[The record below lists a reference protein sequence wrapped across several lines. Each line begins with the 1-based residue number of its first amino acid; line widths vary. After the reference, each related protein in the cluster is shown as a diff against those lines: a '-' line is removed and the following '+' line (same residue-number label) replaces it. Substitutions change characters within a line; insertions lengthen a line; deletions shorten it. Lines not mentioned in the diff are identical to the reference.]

1 MIPLRDTVRSRSFPI
16 ATLLIIGVNGYVF
29 FQELAHGR
37 HLEGFVRQWALIPE
51 EFSQWQRLGGS
62 PLDPGRYIPI
72 FTSMF
77 LHGGWTHLL
86 GNMLYLW
93 VFGGHV
99 EDGIGHLR
107 FLCFYLACGVAAAAA
122 QMLAAPLS
130 TLPVVGA
137 SGAIAGV
144 LGGYMLMFPRARILT
159 LIPIFIFPWFV
170 EIPAIVFLGVWFLMQ
185 LLSGTA
191 ELGVPTAQAAGGVAW
206 WAHAGGF
213 AAGFALA
220 MVLPRRVYRRRLIPG
235 Y

>member
-1 MIPLRDTVRSRSFPI
+1 
-16 ATLLIIGVNGYVF
+16 
-29 FQELAHGR
+29 
-37 HLEGFVRQWALIPE
+37 
-51 EFSQWQRLGGS
+51 
-62 PLDPGRYIPI
+62 
-72 FTSMF
+72 
-77 LHGGWTHLL
+77 
-86 GNMLYLW
+86 MLYLW

>member
-1 MIPLRDTVRSRSFPI
+1 MIPLRDTVRSRSFPL
-16 ATLLIIGVNGYVF
+16 ATLLIVAANGYVF

-37 HLEGFVRQWALIPE
+37 HLDAFVQQWALIPA
-51 EFSQWQRLGGS
+51 EFTRWQELGGS
-62 PLDPGRYIPI
+62 PLDPWRYLPI

-77 LHGGWTHLL
+77 LHGGWAHIL

-99 EDGIGHLR
+99 EDCIGHLR
-107 FLCFYLACGVAAAAA
+107 FLFFYLACGVAAAAA
-122 QMLAAPLS
+122 QVWAAPFS

-144 LGGYMLMFPRARILT
+144 LGGYMLLFPRARILT

-213 AAGFALA
+213 AAGFTLA
-220 MVLPRRVYRRRLIPG
+220 VVLPRRVYRRRLMPG

>member
-1 MIPLRDTVRSRSFPI
+1 MIPLRDTVRSRSFPLS
-16 ATLLIIGVNGYVF
+16 TLLIVALNGYVF

-37 HLEGFVRQWALIPE
+37 SLDAFVNQWALIPA
-51 EFSQWQRLGGS
+51 EFTRWQVLGGS

-77 LHGGWTHLL
+77 LHGGWAHIL

-99 EDGIGHLR
+99 EDCIGHLR
-107 FLCFYLACGVAAAAA
+107 FLFFYLVCGVAAAGA
-122 QMLAAPLS
+122 QMWAAPLS

-144 LGGYMLMFPRARILT
+144 LGAYMLLFPRARILT

-191 ELGVPTAQAAGGVAW
+191 ELGVHTAQAAGGVAW

-220 MVLPRRVYRRRLIPG
+220 IILPRRVYRRRLMPG
-235 Y
+235 F